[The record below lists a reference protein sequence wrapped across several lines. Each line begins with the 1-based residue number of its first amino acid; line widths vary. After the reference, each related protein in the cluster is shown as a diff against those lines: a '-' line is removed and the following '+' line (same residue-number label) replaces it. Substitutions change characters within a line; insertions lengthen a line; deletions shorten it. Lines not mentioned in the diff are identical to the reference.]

1 MCGLLQA
8 EAFDQTAEEMKP
20 AARLLL
26 FVGLAAC
33 SNLRLDSNLKDSSLF
48 KQLNFGG
55 VKDSSLFGLDSKLRD
70 SSLSKLVVGLAP

>member
-8 EAFDQTAEEMKP
+8 EAFDKTAKEMKP

-33 SNLRLDSNLKDSSLF
+33 SNLRLDSKLKDSSLF
-48 KQLNFGG
+48 K
-55 VKDSSLFGLDSKLRD
+55 
-70 SSLSKLVVGLAP
+70 LVVGLAP